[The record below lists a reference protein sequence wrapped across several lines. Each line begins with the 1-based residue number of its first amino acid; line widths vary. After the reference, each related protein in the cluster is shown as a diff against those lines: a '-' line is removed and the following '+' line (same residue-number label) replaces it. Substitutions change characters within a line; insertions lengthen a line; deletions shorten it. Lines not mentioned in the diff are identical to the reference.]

1 MTRQL
6 ARENLYDILK
16 KTLIGVVQQWWSRHH
31 RGREPKAEISSLNN
45 TQEAKIVWTK
55 SPSLIHMTTPVKQ
68 SVRSWQTFF
77 TWARINQRQAGIFSP
92 HHLQARFLSDT
103 KAPGCSLRAQRS
115 YWRVGREALLH
126 TGVTW
131 GEKTFWS
138 SSTFQPNIK
147 KLFLF
152 LVEVRLATQRPVC
165 VYLLSIQSLPLKH
178 MFLKAEEELEQ
189 AFDHFQRHRLCT
201 KTCGPPPH
209 DKHTLAFSTCFS
221 QTSFETCVLSLSFFF
236 PILCQKKNILAKLS
250 ERLMKWKLIAS
261 PLFRYCGGEVWA
273 IAPQFL
279 IAILLP
285 RQLVVGFS
293 PILLYSRSCIPSF
306 LSCLRQFVIL
316 LSRGDIQ
323 D

>member
-1 MTRQL
+1 MWIYLHINRQQRDYLFHCFIFSQFLSMFSSILHSSFHLFNHPGISRSSDNYSRHLIMTRQL

-31 RGREPKAEISSLNN
+31 RGMEPKAEISSLNN
-45 TQEAKIVWTK
+45 THEAKIVRTK
-55 SPSLIHMTTPVKQ
+55 SPSLIHMTTPEKQ

-115 YWRVGREALLH
+115 YWLVGREALLH

-221 QTSFETCVLSLSFFF
+221 QTSFETCVPSLSSFSFFV
-236 PILCQKKNILAKLS
+236 PKKK
-250 ERLMKWKLIAS
+250 
-261 PLFRYCGGEVWA
+261 
-273 IAPQFL
+273 
-279 IAILLP
+279 
-285 RQLVVGFS
+285 
-293 PILLYSRSCIPSF
+293 SF
-306 LSCLRQFVIL
+306 I
-316 LSRGDIQ
+316 G
-323 D
+323 

>member
-1 MTRQL
+1 MNKKSL
-6 ARENLYDILK
+6 AHPHDH
-16 KTLIGVVQQWWSRHH
+16 SS
-31 RGREPKAEISSLNN
+31 KAECSELADLLHLSPNKSTTSWYFFSL
-45 TQEAKIVWTK
+45 
-55 SPSLIHMTTPVKQ
+55 
-68 SVRSWQTFF
+68 
-77 TWARINQRQAGIFSP
+77 

-152 LVEVRLATQRPVC
+152 LAEVRLATQRPVC

-201 KTCGPPPH
+201 KACGPPPH

-221 QTSFETCVLSLSFFF
+221 QTSFETCVLSLWSFSFFV
-236 PILCQKKNILAKLS
+236 PKNANILAKLS
-250 ERLMKWKLIAS
+250 ERLMKWKLIAF
-261 PLFRYCGGEVWA
+261 PLFRYCEWF
-273 IAPQFL
+273 PHSSSLLFYFL
-279 IAILLP
+279 DSWLWVFP
-285 RQLVVGFS
+285 
-293 PILLYSRSCIPSF
+293 LYSRSCIFIS
-306 LSCLRQFVIL
+306 LSCFIVCASVVCRADHLWSFCHVVIF
-316 LSRGDIQ
+316 RIKITMRWKHIQ
-323 D
+323 A